1 MNALVREKLLAEG
14 ITQDIS
20 DLICEEYTDE
30 DIEEDAKAIDYDFAY
45 EEAHKLEDKK
55 KKEQIQ

>member
-1 MNALVREKLLAEG
+1 MLAEG